1 MKTANLKI
9 SLSVAM
15 MLLTAPFAKAQVS
28 HGGSPLFNHSESQ
41 VERVVLPTLDND
53 AYLQQDMNVAKGAS
67 PLRVGV
73 MQDLHL
79 SNEDGGTVTTLK
91 DGTRVWR
98 AAIESPNATFVTVHF
113 SVYDI
118 PEGAQLFFY
127 DKSGDFVLGAFTKEN
142 TLDGGIFYC
151 QAIPGSVAMIE
162 YQEPASVAGEGKLVV
177 NRVCHG
183 YKDIFRQM
191 EDDTKGRLGNADGTC
206 HINVV
211 CSDGNDWRK
220 QIRSVVALNLVIG
233 NYSYMCSGALVNNT
247 RKDRTPYVLSA
258 YHCQEDDAHATASS
272 ITTYFCYQTYN
283 CSGTAAPT
291 NMSITGFTE
300 LAKTPYSTGS
310 DFFLLR
316 LNGSIPDSYKPYYA
330 GWDRSNDAPTVGCC
344 IHHPGGDV
352 KKISFNKSVS
362 KMSGS
367 YSKFLRVGWY
377 TGSSNKGVTEQG
389 SSGSPLFNS
398 DKRIIG
404 QLWSGSSACDY
415 MAGTDNYGR
424 VYSSWT
430 GGGSRDTRLK
440 DYLDPI
446 YSNVSVLD
454 GIDYDGTEEGIDM
467 AETRELKVYPNP
479 SRGMIYFDVPEIG
492 MANYKVSDLSG
503 RVVMEGRTVLS
514 SDVQAVNLTGLHPG
528 VYSMTL
534 YTSANAYAH
543 TIVISK

>member
-1 MKTANLKI
+1 MKTSNLKI

-15 MLLTAPFAKAQVS
+15 MLLAAPFAKAQVS

-79 SNEDGGTVTTLK
+79 SSEDGGMVTTQE

-220 QIRSVVALNLVIG
+220 QIRSVVAWNLVRG
-233 NYSYMCSGALVNNT
+233 NYS
-247 RKDRTPYVLSA
+247 
-258 YHCQEDDAHATASS
+258 
-272 ITTYFCYQTYN
+272 
-283 CSGTAAPT
+283 
-291 NMSITGFTE
+291 
-300 LAKTPYSTGS
+300 
-310 DFFLLR
+310 
-316 LNGSIPDSYKPYYA
+316 
-330 GWDRSNDAPTVGCC
+330 
-344 IHHPGGDV
+344 
-352 KKISFNKSVS
+352 
-362 KMSGS
+362 
-367 YSKFLRVGWY
+367 
-377 TGSSNKGVTEQG
+377 
-389 SSGSPLFNS
+389 
-398 DKRIIG
+398 
-404 QLWSGSSACDY
+404 
-415 MAGTDNYGR
+415 
-424 VYSSWT
+424 
-430 GGGSRDTRLK
+430 
-440 DYLDPI
+440 
-446 YSNVSVLD
+446 
-454 GIDYDGTEEGIDM
+454 
-467 AETRELKVYPNP
+467 
-479 SRGMIYFDVPEIG
+479 
-492 MANYKVSDLSG
+492 
-503 RVVMEGRTVLS
+503 
-514 SDVQAVNLTGLHPG
+514 
-528 VYSMTL
+528 
-534 YTSANAYAH
+534 
-543 TIVISK
+543 